1 VEEIRLEVIDR
12 EGESEERLSK
22 SPITNACVNW
32 FARTSS
38 AKNDIS
44 NYCALSFIGGQV
56 SAKQVN
62 KIGGEVVPQERS
74 HELQRSL
81 II

>member
-1 VEEIRLEVIDR
+1 MHVCELALQEQVQRR
-12 EGESEERLSK
+12 M
-22 SPITNACVNW
+22 T
-32 FARTSS
+32 S
-38 AKNDIS
+38 AKN
-44 NYCALSFIGGQV
+44 CALSFIGGQV
-56 SAKQVN
+56 SAKQIN